1 VLRERDAVLGQV
13 WVRASRAVVGSG
25 ERIRGPAAV
34 SVSAAAGVV
43 LLLCVI
49 AAERVAASRRHRRD
63 LAGARRL
70 ARTDDLTGLA
80 NRRALL
86 ARLTEALTTGRPFV
100 LLLIDLDGFKAVND
114 TYGHHT
120 GDLVLQEVAGRLTQ
134 ATGETGLV
142 ARLGGDEFAVLTHQ
156 TRAALTDPV
165 AVGPYRIRVSAST
178 GVTTQEP
185 GDVLPTDLL
194 ARADAAMYRAKPV
207 PPWGYS
213 SRAGV

>member
-1 VLRERDAVLGQV
+1 
-13 WVRASRAVVGSG
+13 
-25 ERIRGPAAV
+25 V

-120 GDLVLQEVAGRLTQ
+120 GDQVLQEVAGRLTQ

-156 TRAALTDPV
+156 THDARSDGRVRADQVRAALTDPV